1 MTIRPPNTGDK
12 LRASNMLNAR
22 LLHPLVRRRGA
33 PLETV
38 LEGSAERAVPMQD
51 RDDENSLLL
60 DKVHKPIGP
69 DNQVTKPGQL
79 RIGQAMT
86 AVRELPKGLS
96 SIDGE
101 LREASCIRVGVLRDE
116 RNGCFEIVDRGIGPD
131 YWASHLE
138 RRFFTCSWLVT
149 RPAAAACMLR
159 STFWRTYSWY

>member
-1 MTIRPPNTGDK
+1 
-12 LRASNMLNAR
+12 
-22 LLHPLVRRRGA
+22 
-33 PLETV
+33 
-38 LEGSAERAVPMQD
+38 MQD
-51 RDDENSLLL
+51 RDDEDSLLL
-60 DKVHKPIGP
+60 DKVHQPIGP
-69 DNQVTKPGQL
+69 DNQLTKPGQL

-86 AVRELPKGLS
+86 AVREPPKGLS

-116 RNGCFEIVDRGIGPD
+116 RNGCFEVLDRGIGPD

-159 STFWRTYSWY
+159 STFWRTYSWYCTSSSVQSAGSFLTRSRTAFFT